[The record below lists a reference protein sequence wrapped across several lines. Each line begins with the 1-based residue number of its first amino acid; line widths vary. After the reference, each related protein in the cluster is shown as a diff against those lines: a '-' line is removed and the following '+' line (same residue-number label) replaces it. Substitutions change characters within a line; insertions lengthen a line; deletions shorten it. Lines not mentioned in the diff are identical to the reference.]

1 MSMMIF
7 IQKLLSWQTD
17 MELVQKILKDLGG
30 TKIAKTIVPGTCI
43 SDKTDLPK
51 TNWRHFLS
59 DRVQKRNLVNFLSEK
74 FLELAQSK
82 LHDKNSIVDIWW
94 L

>member
-1 MSMMIF
+1 MSMNS
-7 IQKLLSWQTD
+7 LSNEKNFNWI
-17 MELVQKILKDLGG
+17 KIDFP
-30 TKIAKTIVPGTCI
+30 VVTCI

-51 TNWRHFLS
+51 TNCRHFLS

-74 FLELAQSK
+74 FLEIK
-82 LHDKNSIVDIWW
+82 TLHNHQMFCVWKGDWY